1 MSDKEGQIKIDS
13 GFHETMIIQYEQ
25 VYFKG
30 FGYLKFECSRHF
42 FYVIGTAIAMNNM
55 SVSIPKKPVQLL
67 RVNVVREYK
76 YRKATLLAWEGEQ
89 SYQNGCVP
97 TDTESITPSCC

>member
-13 GFHETMIIQYEQ
+13 GFHDTMIIQYEQ

-42 FYVIGTAIAMNNM
+42 FYVSCTAIPMDNM
-55 SVSIPKKPVQLL
+55 SVLTLKKAV
-67 RVNVVREYK
+67 
-76 YRKATLLAWEGEQ
+76 
-89 SYQNGCVP
+89 
-97 TDTESITPSCC
+97 